1 MKLKHLNA
9 SGRFPSGNVRYYYR
23 PKGDKGI
30 PMPDLPPDD
39 QRFLDAYSAASGNKA
54 PQNKRPRPGSIAL
67 AVPRYLKSEDFLD
80 LARGTR
86 AARRRLLD
94 EIRKHLWN
102 ALVRDLQTKHV
113 EIMLKKHTAHARN
126 NRLKVWRAFG
136 KWLAVEYNIDDPAE
150 KVKKSPVPKS
160 SGHVPWSADEID
172 RFRLFW
178 EIGTS
183 ERLAFEVIYFTGAR
197 ISDAFRLG
205 QGNVDQ
211 EGWLVFNQQ
220 KTGGEVAIPFS
231 RPLPVFASGMQSDLQ
246 YLRAALGARSN
257 KHITWI
263 TTAFGT
269 SRSVKAAG
277 QWFAAKA
284 RAAGIHGRTA
294 HDLRKSRSQA
304 LAEAGGNSAQIG
316 AWTGHESLSEI
327 ERYIR
332 GLNKRKVLSGTETEQ
347 KVPTSATKVPT
358 QPKNTGELNA

>member
-1 MKLKHLNA
+1 MTL
-9 SGRFPSGNVRYYYR
+9 
-23 PKGDKGI
+23 
-30 PMPDLPPDD
+30 
-39 QRFLDAYSAASGNKA
+39 A
-54 PQNKRPRPGSIAL
+54 P
-67 AVPRYLKSEDFLD
+67 
-80 LARGTR
+80 GTR

-94 EIRKHLWN
+94 EIREKN
-102 ALVRDLQTKHV
+102 GKGLVRHLQSKHV
-113 EIMLKKHTAHARN
+113 EKVLKNFSGHARN

-136 KWLAVEYNIDDPAE
+136 KWLASECEIEDPTE
-150 KVKKSPVPKS
+150 KLRKSPVPKS
-160 SGHVPWSADEID
+160 DGHIPWTDNEIEA
-172 RFRLFW
+172 FRTHW
-178 EIGTS
+178 PIGTS

-231 RPLPVFASGMQSDLQ
+231 RPLPDFASGMQSDLQ
-246 YLRAALGARSN
+246 YLRAALDARSD

-284 RAAGIHGRTA
+284 RAAGIQGRTA
-294 HDLRKSRSQA
+294 HGLRKSRSQA
-304 LAEAGGNSAQIG
+304 LAEAGGNSVQIG

-347 KVPTSATKVPT
+347 KVAP
-358 QPKNTGELNA
+358 

>member
-1 MKLKHLNA
+1 
-9 SGRFPSGNVRYYYR
+9 
-23 PKGDKGI
+23 
-30 PMPDLPPDD
+30 MPDLPPDD
-39 QRFLDAYSAASGNKA
+39 QRFLDAYTAASGGEA
-54 PQNKRPRPGSIAL
+54 PDSPRPRQGSLAL
-67 AVPRYLKSEDFLD
+67 AVPRYLGSDSFAALSD
-80 LARGTR
+80 GTR
-86 AARRRLLD
+86 SARRRILD
-94 EIRKHLWN
+94 EIRRNHGKG
-102 ALVRDLQTKHV
+102 LVRDLRTKHV
-113 EIMLKKHTAHARN
+113 ESALKKYSGHARN

-136 KWLAVEYNIDDPAE
+136 KWLKDVYKIDDPAE
-150 KVKKSPVPKS
+150 NVKKSPVPKS
-160 SGHVPWSADEID
+160 KGHLPWSDDQIEA
-172 RFRLFW
+172 FRAFW
-178 EIGTS
+178 PIGTS

-231 RPLPVFASGMQSDLQ
+231 RPLPDFASGMHSDLRF
-246 YLRAALGARSN
+246 LEAALDARSD

-277 QWFAAKA
+277 QWFVAKA

-294 HDLRKSRSQA
+294 HGLRKSRSQA
-304 LAEAGGNSAQIG
+304 LAEAGGNSVQIG

-332 GLNKRKVLSGTETEQ
+332 GLNKRKVLSGTETER

-358 QPKNTGELNA
+358 QPKKTGESNA

>member
-1 MKLKHLNA
+1 
-9 SGRFPSGNVRYYYR
+9 
-23 PKGDKGI
+23 
-30 PMPDLPPDD
+30 MPDLPPDD
-39 QRFLDAYSAASGNKA
+39 QRFLDAYTAASGGEAQSN
-54 PQNKRPRPGSIAL
+54 PRPRQGSLAS
-67 AVPRYLKSEDFLD
+67 AVPRYLASDSFAALSNE
-80 LARGTR
+80 TR
-86 AARRRLLD
+86 SSRRRMLD
-94 EIRKHLWN
+94 EIRRNHGTG
-102 ALVRDLQTKHV
+102 LVRDLRTKHV
-113 EIMLKKHTAHARN
+113 EAALSKFSGHARN

-136 KWLAVEYNIDDPAE
+136 KWLEDVYKIEDPAQN
-150 KVKKSPVPKS
+150 VKKSPVPKS
-160 SGHVPWSADEID
+160 DGHVPWSKKEVKK
-172 RFRLFW
+172 FREFW
-178 EIGTS
+178 PIGTS
-183 ERLAFEVIYFTGAR
+183 ERLAFEVIFFTGAR

-231 RPLPVFASGMQSDLQ
+231 RPLPDFASGMQSDLQ
-246 YLRAALGARSN
+246 YLRAALDARSD

-294 HDLRKSRSQA
+294 HGLRKSRSQA
-304 LAEAGGNSAQIG
+304 LAEAGGNSVQIG

-358 QPKNTGELNA
+358 QPKKTGESNA

>member
-1 MKLKHLNA
+1 
-9 SGRFPSGNVRYYYR
+9 
-23 PKGDKGI
+23 
-30 PMPDLPPDD
+30 MPDLPPDH
-39 QRFLDAYSAASGNKA
+39 QGFIDAHSALSGNDA
-54 PQNKRPRPGSIAL
+54 TNNSRPRPGSIAL
-67 AVPRYLKSEDFLD
+67 AVPRYLKSEDFMT
-80 LARGTR
+80 LAPGTR

-94 EIRKHLWN
+94 EIREKN
-102 ALVRDLQTKHV
+102 GKGLVRHLQSKHV
-113 EIMLKKHTAHARN
+113 EKVLKNFSGHARN

-136 KWLAVEYNIDDPAE
+136 KWLASECEIEDPTE
-150 KVKKSPVPKS
+150 KLRKSPVPKS
-160 SGHVPWSADEID
+160 DGHIPWTDNEIEA
-172 RFRLFW
+172 FRTHW
-178 EIGTS
+178 PIGTS

-231 RPLPVFASGMQSDLQ
+231 RPLPDFASGMQSDLQ
-246 YLRAALGARSN
+246 YLRAALDARSD

-284 RAAGIHGRTA
+284 RAAGIQGRTA
-294 HDLRKSRSQA
+294 HGLRKSRSQA
-304 LAEAGGNSAQIG
+304 LAEAGGNSVQIG

-358 QPKNTGELNA
+358 QPKKTGESNA